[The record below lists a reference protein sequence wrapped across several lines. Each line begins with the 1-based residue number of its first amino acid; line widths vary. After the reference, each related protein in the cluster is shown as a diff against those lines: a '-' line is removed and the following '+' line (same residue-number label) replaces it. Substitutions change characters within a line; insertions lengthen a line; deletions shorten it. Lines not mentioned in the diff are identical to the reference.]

1 MSRIWVIC
9 SLVAFLIAL
18 LVWRIYIELSTY
30 CVIAKFNEMR
40 PLPHHIQVLY
50 KGLKIGNVVSAKHS
64 DDFEYLLV
72 TLRLPKNIKL
82 PANVVAYLMIEKRRF
97 HDYDYIEI
105 VKPLEMTDEILKEDS
120 QIKGIA
126 MVDSRNF
133 FANQNKEDLEAI
145 RDNLY
150 KASENL
156 NTTIEGLGA
165 LFGILQEM
173 IEENRASF
181 KQTSQNLSKTTQNLS
196 SATKKINNSIL
207 EEELKNTLINLESLS
222 DEMYSSSQTLNQE
235 LPSITKSSQKILK
248 NVDDIT
254 TGVASSM
261 KQPFGGIRLL
271 LGKTINK
278 CY

>member
-1 MSRIWVIC
+1 MTRIAVIC
-9 SLVAFLIAL
+9 CLVVFLIAL
-18 LVWRIYIELSTY
+18 LAWRIYIELSTY
-30 CVIAKFNEMR
+30 QVVAKFNEMR

-64 DDFEYLLV
+64 EDFEHLLV

-82 PANVVAYLMIEKRRF
+82 PANVVAHLMIEKKRF
-97 HDYDYIEI
+97 HDYDYIEV
-105 VKPLEMTDEILKEDS
+105 VKPSESTEEILKKNS
-120 QIKGIA
+120 IIKGVA

-165 LFGILQEM
+165 LFSILQEM
-173 IEENRASF
+173 LEENRASF

-196 SATKKINNSIL
+196 NASQKINNVIL
-207 EEELKNTLINLESLS
+207 EENIKNNIKWLE
-222 DEMYSSSQTLNQE
+222 ERH
-235 LPSITKSSQKILK
+235 KGFKVK
-248 NVDDIT
+248 
-254 TGVASSM
+254 
-261 KQPFGGIRLL
+261 
-271 LGKTINK
+271 
-278 CY
+278 